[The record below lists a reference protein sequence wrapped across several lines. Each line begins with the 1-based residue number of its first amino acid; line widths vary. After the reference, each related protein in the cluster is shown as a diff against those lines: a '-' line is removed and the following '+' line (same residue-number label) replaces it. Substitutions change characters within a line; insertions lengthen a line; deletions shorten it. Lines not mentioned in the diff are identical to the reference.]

1 MISFASFVVKNN
13 KMKIGDLVSVI
24 DDDLKGKISAF
35 KGNLVQIEDE
45 HGFHYEIEKSKI
57 VPQNHNIY
65 DDISITAKKET
76 STKISKKNQTQPQS
90 IDLHFEKLVNNPQNY
105 ESWERL
111 MIQREELIEKLEYC
125 RSNNMKKLNIIHGIG
140 DGVLQNMVH
149 EVLQGFA
156 GIEYEDHDFFYHS
169 TGNVLVTFL

>member
-1 MISFASFVVKNN
+1 
-13 KMKIGDLVSVI
+13 MKIGDLVSVI

-35 KGNLVQIEDE
+35 KGNLMQIEDE
-45 HGFHYEIEKSKI
+45 HGFHYEIEKAKI
-57 VPQNHNIY
+57 VPQNPTIY
-65 DDISITAKKET
+65 KDISAISKKEN
-76 STKISKKNQTQPQS
+76 STKISKKNQTHPQS
-90 IDLHFEKLVNNPQNY
+90 IDLHFEKLVNNPQEF

-111 MIQREELIEKLEYC
+111 MIQREKLIEKLEYC
-125 RSNNMKKLNIIHGIG
+125 RNNHLKKLNIIHGIG

-169 TGNVLVTFL
+169 SGNVEVTFL

>member
-1 MISFASFVVKNN
+1 MFFGKKELENKVV
-13 KMKIGDLVSVI
+13 L
-24 DDDLKGKISAF
+24 L
-35 KGNLVQIEDE
+35 EDE
-45 HGFHYEIEKSKI
+45 LKKLKNQLEQKDRELVDLSRKHSIEL
-57 VPQNHNIY
+57 
-65 DDISITAKKET
+65 EE
-76 STKISKKNQTQPQS
+76 ISKKNQTQPQS
-90 IDLHFEKLVNNPQNY
+90 IDLHFEKLVNNPKDF

-111 MIQREELIEKLEYC
+111 MIQREKLIEKLEYC
-125 RSNNMKKLNIIHGIG
+125 RSNNMKKRNIIHGIG

>member
-1 MISFASFVVKNN
+1 
-13 KMKIGDLVSVI
+13 MKIGDLVSVI

-45 HGFHYEIEKSKI
+45 HGFHYDIEKSK
-57 VPQNHNIY
+57 VVLYNHNIY

-90 IDLHFEKLVNNPQNY
+90 IDLHFEKLVNNPQDF

-111 MIQREELIEKLEYC
+111 MIQREKLIEKLEYC
-125 RSNNMKKLNIIHGIG
+125 RNNNIKRLNIIHGIG

>member
-45 HGFHYEIEKSKI
+45 HGFHYDIEKSK
-57 VPQNHNIY
+57 VVLHNHNIY

-76 STKISKKNQTQPQS
+76 STKISKKNQ
-90 IDLHFEKLVNNPQNY
+90 ILY
-105 ESWERL
+105 GR
-111 MIQREELIEKLEYC
+111 
-125 RSNNMKKLNIIHGIG
+125 
-140 DGVLQNMVH
+140 
-149 EVLQGFA
+149 
-156 GIEYEDHDFFYHS
+156 
-169 TGNVLVTFL
+169 

>member
-45 HGFHYEIEKSKI
+45 HGFHYEIEKAKI

-65 DDISITAKKET
+65 DDISVVSKKET
-76 STKISKKNQTQPQS
+76 SRIISKKNQTQPQF
-90 IDLHFEKLVNNPQNY
+90 IDLHFENLVKKPQEY
-105 ESWERL
+105 EPWERL
-111 MIQREELIEKLEYC
+111 MIQREKLIEKLEYC
-125 RSNNMKKLNIIHGIG
+125 RNNHLKKLNIIHGIG

-169 TGNVLVTFL
+169 TGNGEVTCL

>member
-1 MISFASFVVKNN
+1 
-13 KMKIGDLVSVI
+13 MKIGDLVSVI

-45 HGFHYEIEKSKI
+45 NGFHYDIEKSK
-57 VPQNHNIY
+57 VVLYNHNIY
-65 DDISITAKKET
+65 DDISITVKKET

-90 IDLHFEKLVNNPQNY
+90 IDLHFEKLVNNPQDF

-111 MIQREELIEKLEYC
+111 MIQREKLIEKLEYC

>member
-1 MISFASFVVKNN
+1 
-13 KMKIGDLVSVI
+13 MKIGDLVSVI

-45 HGFHYEIEKSKI
+45 HGFHYDIEKSK
-57 VPQNHNIY
+57 VVLYNHNIY

-90 IDLHFEKLVNNPQNY
+90 IDLHFEKLVNNPQNF

-111 MIQREELIEKLEYC
+111 MIQREKLIEKLEYC
-125 RSNNMKKLNIIHGIG
+125 RSNNIKRLNIIHGIG

>member
-35 KGNLVQIEDE
+35 KGNLAHIEDE

-65 DDISITAKKET
+65 DDISVVSKKET
-76 STKISKKNQTQPQS
+76 SKIISKKNQSKPQS
-90 IDLHFEKLVNNPQNY
+90 IDLHFENLVKKHQEY
-105 ESWERL
+105 EPWERL
-111 MIQREELIEKLEYC
+111 MIQREKLIEKLEYC
-125 RSNNMKKLNIIHGIG
+125 RNNHLKKLNIIHGIG

-169 TGNVLVTFL
+169 SGNVEVTFL

>member
-24 DDDLKGKISAF
+24 DDDLKWKISAF

-65 DDISITAKKET
+65 EDISMF
-76 STKISKKNQTQPQS
+76 SKK
-90 IDLHFEKLVNNPQNY
+90 
-105 ESWERL
+105 
-111 MIQREELIEKLEYC
+111 
-125 RSNNMKKLNIIHGIG
+125 
-140 DGVLQNMVH
+140 
-149 EVLQGFA
+149 
-156 GIEYEDHDFFYHS
+156 
-169 TGNVLVTFL
+169 

>member
-1 MISFASFVVKNN
+1 MISFVSFVVKNN

-45 HGFHYEIEKSKI
+45 HGFLYEIEKSKI
-57 VPQNHNIY
+57 VPHHHNIY
-65 DDISITAKKET
+65 EDISVVSKKENP
-76 STKISKKNQTQPQS
+76 KVISKKNKNKPQS
-90 IDLHFEKLVNNPQNY
+90 IDLHFETLVKNPQDY

-111 MIQREELIEKLEYC
+111 MIQREKLIEKLEYC
-125 RSNNMKKLNIIHGIG
+125 RNNNLKKLNIIHGIG

-169 TGNVLVTFL
+169 SGNVEVTFL

>member
-1 MISFASFVVKNN
+1 
-13 KMKIGDLVSVI
+13 MKIGDLVSVI
-24 DDDLKGKISAF
+24 DDNLKGKISAF

-65 DDISITAKKET
+65 DEIAVISKKET
-76 STKISKKNQTQPQS
+76 STKISKKNQNKPQS
-90 IDLHFEKLVNNPQNY
+90 IDLHFEKLVNNSNDFEP
-105 ESWERL
+105 WERL
-111 MIQREELIEKLEYC
+111 MIQREKLIEKLEYC
-125 RSNNMKKLNIIHGIG
+125 RNNHLKKLNIIHGIG

-156 GIEYEDHDFFYHS
+156 GIEYENHDFFYHS
-169 TGNVLVTFL
+169 SGNVEVTFL

>member
-1 MISFASFVVKNN
+1 MKIV
-13 KMKIGDLVSVI
+13 KIGDLVSVI

-45 HGFHYEIEKSKI
+45 HGFHYDIEKSK
-57 VPQNHNIY
+57 VVLHNHNIY
-65 DDISITAKKET
+65 DDISITAKKEM
-76 STKISKKNQTQPQS
+76 SLKISKKNQTQPQS
-90 IDLHFEKLVNNPQNY
+90 IDLHFEKLVNNPQDF

-111 MIQREELIEKLEYC
+111 MIQREKLIEKLEYC

>member
-1 MISFASFVVKNN
+1 
-13 KMKIGDLVSVI
+13 MKIGDLVSVI

-45 HGFHYEIEKSKI
+45 HGFHYDIEKGK
-57 VPQNHNIY
+57 VVLHNHNIY
-65 DDISITAKKET
+65 DDISITTKKET
-76 STKISKKNQTQPQS
+76 STKISKKNQTKPQS
-90 IDLHFEKLVNNPQNY
+90 IDLHFEKLVNNPQDF

-111 MIQREELIEKLEYC
+111 MIQREKLIEKLEYC

>member
-65 DDISITAKKET
+65 EDISVVSKKENP
-76 STKISKKNQTQPQS
+76 KVISKKNQNKPQY
-90 IDLHFEKLVNNPQNY
+90 IDLHFETLVKNPQDY

-111 MIQREELIEKLEYC
+111 MIQREKLIEKLEYC
-125 RSNNMKKLNIIHGIG
+125 RSNNIKKLNIIHGIG

>member
-1 MISFASFVVKNN
+1 
-13 KMKIGDLVSVI
+13 MKIGDLVSVI

-45 HGFHYEIEKSKI
+45 HGFHYDIEKSK
-57 VPQNHNIY
+57 VVLHNHNIY

-90 IDLHFEKLVNNPQNY
+90 IDLHFEKLVNNPQDF

-111 MIQREELIEKLEYC
+111 MIQREKLIEKLE
-125 RSNNMKKLNIIHGIG
+125 
-140 DGVLQNMVH
+140 
-149 EVLQGFA
+149 
-156 GIEYEDHDFFYHS
+156 
-169 TGNVLVTFL
+169 

>member
-1 MISFASFVVKNN
+1 
-13 KMKIGDLVSVI
+13 MKIGDLVSVI

-45 HGFHYEIEKSKI
+45 HGFHYDIEKSK
-57 VPQNHNIY
+57 VVLYNHNIY

-111 MIQREELIEKLEYC
+111 MIQREKLIEKLEYC
-125 RSNNMKKLNIIHGIG
+125 RSNNLKKLNIIHGIG

>member
-1 MISFASFVVKNN
+1 
-13 KMKIGDLVSVI
+13 MKIGDLVSVI

-45 HGFHYEIEKSKI
+45 HGFHYDIEKSK
-57 VPQNHNIY
+57 VVFHNHNIY
-65 DDISITAKKET
+65 DDITITAKKET

-90 IDLHFEKLVNNPQNY
+90 IDLHFEKLVNNPQDF

-111 MIQREELIEKLEYC
+111 MIQREKLIEKLEYC
-125 RSNNMKKLNIIHGIG
+125 RSNNIKKLNIIHGIG